1 MNRSFPLSIA
11 LAAALGCSSLAFAA
25 TGAQTSPPA
34 APTSSGSAQQGKWHG
49 MHRRHGHHG
58 DMRML
63 DKLNL
68 SDTQR
73 TSIHQMMQ
81 ESFGQARPEMQA
93 LRQKRDALEAAT
105 PGSSAYQS
113 AANELADAEAD
124 AARQRVIRRAA
135 LHAKVYGVLTSEQ
148 RTQLASLR
156 AERKA
161 KMQQWRSGHPRHR
174 ASDEPA
180 PAASSD

>member
-34 APTSSGSAQQGKWHG
+34 APTPSGSAQQGKWHG
-49 MHRRHGHHG
+49 MHHRHKHHA

-73 TSIHQMMQ
+73 TNIHQMMH
-81 ESFGQARPEMQA
+81 ESFEQARPEMQA
-93 LRQKRDALEAAT
+93 LRQKREALEAAT
-105 PGSSAYQS
+105 PDSSTYQS
-113 AANELADAEAD
+113 AANELADAEAN
-124 AARQRVIRRAA
+124 AARQRVARQAA
-135 LHAKVYGVLTSEQ
+135 LRAKIYGVLTSEQ

-156 AERKA
+156 ADRKA
-161 KMQQWRSGHPRHR
+161 KMQQWRSEHPRHSS
-174 ASDEPA
+174 SDEPA
-180 PAASSD
+180 PSASSG

>member
-25 TGAQTSPPA
+25 TGAQSSPA
-34 APTSSGSAQQGKWHG
+34 AAPASSGSAQQGKWHG
-49 MHRRHGHHG
+49 MRQRHKHHG

-63 DKLNL
+63 DELGL
-68 SDTQR
+68 SDAQR

-93 LRQKRDALEAAT
+93 LRQKREALDAAT

-113 AANELADAEAD
+113 AANELADAEAN
-124 AARQRVIRRAA
+124 AARQRVARRAA
-135 LHAKVYGVLTSEQ
+135 LRAKIYGVLTSEQ

-156 AERKA
+156 ADRKA
-161 KMQQWRSGHPRHR
+161 KMQQWRSEHPRHPS
-174 ASDEPA
+174 SDQPA
-180 PAASSD
+180 PAASSG